1 MVWESNRSSRL
12 KLSDLKRKRTEA
24 ARSFESLVY
33 RGYLLHR
40 HHGLHNQRRAM
51 ASSERQ
57 PRKRKRGGTEGGGG
71 HSSED
76 PEAAER
82 AEHYML
88 RKGDELTRV
97 VCRDSAAG
105 QGHRRPL
112 VEMWDTHEQRAVA
125 VKVVRAVEK
134 YAREAE
140 IEADII
146 HELQRSLPSKRFP
159 IVVLHRTFESRG
171 HYCLAFEKMGP
182 SLLSAL
188 KGVRAAAA
196 ATAEPVATGSAGSSP
211 PAARASRSGPSSP
224 SAGQIAMIARTAS
237 GARAHALHPT
247 HAHRPEARE
256 YPLHDRS
263 RAGRRDPAAAAGGA
277 DRLWRATRKHEHH
290 STIVCTRQPPEVTLG
305 LDWSHPV
312 DCWSMGCILV
322 GSDWNAPLLDAR

>member
-1 MVWESNRSSRL
+1 
-12 KLSDLKRKRTEA
+12 
-24 ARSFESLVY
+24 
-33 RGYLLHR
+33 
-40 HHGLHNQRRAM
+40 M

-57 PRKRKRGGTEGGGG
+57 PRKRKRGGTDAGGGG

-76 PEAAER
+76 SEAAEER
-82 AEHYML
+82 AEHHYML
-88 RKGDELTRV
+88 RKGDEFDTGRYVVTQQLGKGTFGRV
-97 VCRDSAAG
+97 
-105 QGHRRPL
+105 

-196 ATAEPVATGSAGSSP
+196 ATAEPVATGSAGSSHAP
-211 PAARASRSGPSSP
+211 PPERARSGPSSHF
-224 SAGQIAMIARTAS
+224 SLGQIAAIAMDCFEALAHIHSIQLTHTDLKPENILFTTALEQS
-237 GARAHALHPT
+237 GAIPQQPQVALI
-247 HAHRPEARE
+247 
-256 YPLHDRS
+256 DF
-263 RAGRRDPAAAAGGA
+263 GGA
-277 DRLWRATRKHEHH
+277 TWKHEHH
-290 STIVCTRQPPEVTLG
+290 STIVCTRQYRPPEVTLG

-322 GSDWNAPLLDAR
+322 ELWTGTLLFSTHDEVEQMEEGADLP

>member
-1 MVWESNRSSRL
+1 
-12 KLSDLKRKRTEA
+12 
-24 ARSFESLVY
+24 
-33 RGYLLHR
+33 
-40 HHGLHNQRRAM
+40 M

-57 PRKRKRGGTEGGGG
+57 PRKRKRGGTDAGGGG

-76 PEAAER
+76 SEAAEER
-82 AEHYML
+82 AEHHYML
-88 RKGDELTRV
+88 RKGDEFDTGRYVVTQQLGKGTFGRV
-97 VCRDSAAG
+97 
-105 QGHRRPL
+105 

-196 ATAEPVATGSAGSSP
+196 ATAEPVATGSAGFSCTRRRQSS
-211 PAARASRSGPSSP
+211 AQRSVVALASRPRSQCTDS
-224 SAGQIAMIARTAS
+224 R
-237 GARAHALHPT
+237 
-247 HAHRPEARE
+247 
-256 YPLHDRS
+256 RS
-263 RAGRRDPAAAAGGA
+263 RTYTPSNSRTP
-277 DRLWRATRKHEHH
+277 T
-290 STIVCTRQPPEVTLG
+290 
-305 LDWSHPV
+305 
-312 DCWSMGCILV
+312 
-322 GSDWNAPLLDAR
+322 